1 MAHQLYN
8 EIYVRKRSKEFGT
21 YQILGIEKKDISK
34 MFTLEN
40 LVIGVVAFVVGIFAG
55 TFLYQVFSSI
65 IMNLFNQPYEIQLTF
80 NIKAVGITAAYFF
93 GIFVLVLLNCRRK
106 IKKTKV
112 YDLLYADKKNEN
124 NIIKKSKGN
133 IVVFIISLILLSVA
147 LLINHRAF
155 TNADNAGRDIF
166 TAIILLIVG
175 IYLFYISF
183 SCFIVKRFLK
193 NKTRKYKK
201 DNNALFL
208 TFYGYRMS
216 QFTINKIV
224 KRAYRKAELDEN
236 VYTVHTLRHTC
247 ATLLY
252 RSGVNIKTIQELLG
266 HVHIDTTEIYTHLDN
281 QEVKDVMFEHPLA
294 QFKMEDALAYCA

>member
-1 MAHQLYN
+1 MVYDFLKFTIIGKGN
-8 EIYVRKRSKEFGT
+8 KERT
-21 YQILGIEKKDISK
+21 NY
-34 MFTLEN
+34 
-40 LVIGVVAFVVGIFAG
+40 
-55 TFLYQVFSSI
+55 
-65 IMNLFNQPYEIQLTF
+65 
-80 NIKAVGITAAYFF
+80 
-93 GIFVLVLLNCRRK
+93 LN
-106 IKKTKV
+106 KKTKDALIK
-112 YDLLYADKKNEN
+112 YLKIRDNSHDNNKK
-124 NIIKKSKGN
+124 
-133 IVVFIISLILLSVA
+133 
-147 LLINHRAF
+147 H
-155 TNADNAGRDIF
+155 
-166 TAIILLIVG
+166 
-175 IYLFYISF
+175 
-183 SCFIVKRFLK
+183 
-193 NKTRKYKK
+193 
-201 DNNALFL
+201 NNALFL

>member
-1 MAHQLYN
+1 M
-8 EIYVRKRSKEFGT
+8 
-21 YQILGIEKKDISK
+21 QILESLQEVCQHIGHELHYATYDGNAYMVFCSQYGQKSPNGGIYEYDTQLNLDDNK
-34 MFTLEN
+34 FTI
-40 LVIGVVAFVVGIFAG
+40 IGKGNKER
-55 TFLYQVFSSI
+55 TNY
-65 IMNLFNQPYEIQLTF
+65 
-80 NIKAVGITAAYFF
+80 
-93 GIFVLVLLNCRRK
+93 LN
-106 IKKTKV
+106 KKTKDALIK
-112 YDLLYADKKNEN
+112 YLKIRDNSHDNNKK
-124 NIIKKSKGN
+124 
-133 IVVFIISLILLSVA
+133 
-147 LLINHRAF
+147 H
-155 TNADNAGRDIF
+155 
-166 TAIILLIVG
+166 
-175 IYLFYISF
+175 
-183 SCFIVKRFLK
+183 
-193 NKTRKYKK
+193 
-201 DNNALFL
+201 NNALFL

>member
-1 MAHQLYN
+1 MQL
-8 EIYVRKRSKEFGT
+8 IFTIFKKK
-21 YQILGIEKKDISK
+21 GIKQ
-34 MFTLEN
+34 EN
-40 LVIGVVAFVVGIFAG
+40 LKNIEDINLDDNKFTIIGKGNKER
-55 TFLYQVFSSI
+55 TNY
-65 IMNLFNQPYEIQLTF
+65 
-80 NIKAVGITAAYFF
+80 
-93 GIFVLVLLNCRRK
+93 LN
-106 IKKTKV
+106 KKTKDALIK
-112 YDLLYADKKNEN
+112 YLKIRDNSHDNNKK
-124 NIIKKSKGN
+124 
-133 IVVFIISLILLSVA
+133 
-147 LLINHRAF
+147 H
-155 TNADNAGRDIF
+155 
-166 TAIILLIVG
+166 
-175 IYLFYISF
+175 
-183 SCFIVKRFLK
+183 
-193 NKTRKYKK
+193 
-201 DNNALFL
+201 NNALFL